1 MKRSLTECVTHRT
14 NAGPEQTAHSRSAAP
29 PQVHRMLL
37 SLCHCP
43 EHLHRVIES
52 WVHKKNTKSTTA
64 TTTVEMKWLFYPAVA
79 AKKQNREKVFPIKK
93 KIGILLFCCYSAAA
107 FLFLGS
113 SRRIC
118 FVCSPYVRFIHAL
131 WWIRSFFEHILSYPL
146 VGFRFDL
153 LNCVA
158 RMDWSKHRGKHG
170 VLCKQRLRTHTVAH
184 RSSSISETSAISFAI
199 NVLS

>member
-1 MKRSLTECVTHRT
+1 MRK
-14 NAGPEQTAHSRSAAP
+14 
-29 PQVHRMLL
+29 
-37 SLCHCP
+37 
-43 EHLHRVIES
+43 
-52 WVHKKNTKSTTA
+52 
-64 TTTVEMKWLFYPAVA
+64 F
-79 AKKQNREKVFPIKK
+79 FPSK

-170 VLCKQRLRTHTVAH
+170 VLCKQRHRTHTVAH

-199 NVLS
+199 NVLLNATFLCEMVWKTEFKFCNICCNYFCSYFTHTHTHTFVHTAAERNPLRLSRIFLAHLLHSTLIYQMSVFYFLKHCKKK

>member
-1 MKRSLTECVTHRT
+1 M
-14 NAGPEQTAHSRSAAP
+14 
-29 PQVHRMLL
+29 
-37 SLCHCP
+37 
-43 EHLHRVIES
+43 
-52 WVHKKNTKSTTA
+52 
-64 TTTVEMKWLFYPAVA
+64 
-79 AKKQNREKVFPIKK
+79 
-93 KIGILLFCCYSAAA
+93 FCCYSAAA
-107 FLFLGS
+107 FQFLGS

-170 VLCKQRLRTHTVAH
+170 VLCKQRHRTHTVAH

-199 NVLS
+199 NVLLNATFLCEMVWKTEFKFCNICCNYFCSYFTHTHIRAHSRGKKPITAFQDISLTFASLHTHISNVSFLLSKAL